1 METAPLAL
9 LQGVGIVR
17 VCVCL
22 CVCTRV
28 CVRVFIHALVPLA
41 SIVL

>member
-17 VCVCL
+17 VCVC
-22 CVCTRV
+22 
-28 CVRVFIHALVPLA
+28 VRVFIHALVPLA

>member
-17 VCVCL
+17 VCV
-22 CVCTRV
+22 
-28 CVRVFIHALVPLA
+28 RVFIHALVPLA